1 MAGVAS
7 ALKHPT
13 ERRRLRHD
21 FRQVPA
27 AAGSGMVPGFV
38 IQGIPMRLLSLACAL
53 ALGLSSVAASA
64 ATPAAKVQGSE
75 AIVSKT
81 LANGLKI
88 IVWPDHD
95 IPNANYYTFYKVGS
109 RNEYPGITGLAHY
122 FEHMMFNGTTRRA
135 PGEFDRTMEAAGGS
149 NNASTSNDL
158 TIYTDWFPSS
168 ALQTI
173 FDLEGDRMAN
183 LSFDPKVIE
192 SERGVVYSER
202 RSSVDNDNFG
212 TLLEQLQ
219 ATAFTAHPYQFPTIG
234 WPSDIEHWKLEDLKK
249 FFKTYYA
256 PNNAVLVIA
265 GDVDPAQVFALADK
279 YLAPLQ
285 KQPEPAPITTIE
297 PEQQGERRIVVERAD
312 AQSPIVA
319 YAFHSGLGAGSKD
332 YPTLELL
339 TTILSQGDSSRLHQ
353 RLVEKEQ
360 AAVQAGAFADQG
372 FDPGLLTVYAM
383 LPPGGDVAKAEALLD
398 DELARIARDGVTAD
412 ELAKARN
419 LKASSFWRGMATIN
433 GKARALGTYEVFQG
447 DYRKLFDAPAAYDA
461 VAAADVQALAKK
473 ILRIQNR
480 TTGLLKPVAA
490 APSADNKEGA
500 Q

>member
-1 MAGVAS
+1 
-7 ALKHPT
+7 
-13 ERRRLRHD
+13 
-21 FRQVPA
+21 
-27 AAGSGMVPGFV
+27 
-38 IQGIPMRLLSLACAL
+38 MRLLSLACAL
-53 ALGLSSVAASA
+53 ALGLSSIAAPA
-64 ATPAAKVQGSE
+64 ATPAAASPATDVPGSE

-95 IPNANYYTFYKVGS
+95 IPNANFYTFYKVGS

-135 PGEFDRTMEAAGGS
+135 PGAFDREMEAAGGS

-168 ALQTI
+168 ALETI

-183 LSFDPKVIE
+183 LAFDPKVVE

-212 TLLEQLQ
+212 TLMEQMQ

-234 WPSDIEHWKLEDLKK
+234 WPSDIEHWKLHDLKK

-265 GDVDPAQVFALADK
+265 GDVDAAQVFALADK

-285 KQPEPAPITTIE
+285 KQPEPTPITTVE
-297 PEQQGERRIVVERAD
+297 PEQLGERRLVVERSD

-319 YAFHSGLGAGSKD
+319 YAFHSGMGAGDKRF
-332 YPTLELL
+332 PALELL
-339 TTILSQGDSSRLHQ
+339 TTILSQGQSSRLHQ
-353 RLVEKEQ
+353 RLVEREQ
-360 AAVQAGAFADQG
+360 AATQAGAFAEAG
-372 FDPGLLTVYAM
+372 FDPGLLWVYAM
-383 LPPGGDVAKAEALLD
+383 LPPGGDMARVESLLD
-398 DELARIARDGVTAD
+398 DELAKIARDGVSAD

-419 LKASSFWRGMATIN
+419 LKASAFWRGMATIN
-433 GKARALGTYEVFQG
+433 GKARALGTYEVFNG
-447 DYRKLFDAPAAYDA
+447 DYRKLFDAPSAYDA
-461 VAAADVQALAKK
+461 VSAADVQALAKR

-490 APSADNKEGA
+490 KEA
-500 Q
+500 AK

>member
-1 MAGVAS
+1 
-7 ALKHPT
+7 
-13 ERRRLRHD
+13 
-21 FRQVPA
+21 
-27 AAGSGMVPGFV
+27 
-38 IQGIPMRLLSLACAL
+38 MRLLSLACAI

-64 ATPAAKVQGSE
+64 ATPNPAAKVPGSE

-88 IVWPDHD
+88 VVWPDHD

-135 PGEFDRTMEAAGGS
+135 PGAFDREMEAAGGS

-168 ALQTI
+168 ALETI

-183 LSFDPKVIE
+183 LAFDPKVVE

-212 TLLEQLQ
+212 TLLEQMQ

-234 WPSDIEHWKLEDLKK
+234 WPSDIEHWKLDDLKK

-265 GDVDPAQVFALADK
+265 GDVDAAQVFALADK

-285 KQPEPAPITTIE
+285 KQPEPTPITTVE
-297 PEQQGERRIVVERAD
+297 PEQLGERRLVVERSD

-319 YAFHSGLGAGSKD
+319 YAFHSGMGAGDKRF
-332 YPTLELL
+332 PALELL
-339 TTILSQGDSSRLHQ
+339 TTILSQGQSSRLHQ
-353 RLVEKEQ
+353 RLVEREQ
-360 AAVQAGAFADQG
+360 AATQAGAFAEAG
-372 FDPGLLTVYAM
+372 FDPGLLWVYAM
-383 LPPGGDVAKAEALLD
+383 LPPGGDMARVESLLD
-398 DELARIARDGVTAD
+398 DELAKIARDGVSAD

-419 LKASSFWRGMATIN
+419 LKASAFWRGMATIN
-433 GKARALGTYEVFQG
+433 GKARALGTYEVFNG
-447 DYRKLFDAPAAYDA
+447 DYRKLFDAPSAYDA
-461 VAAADVQALAKK
+461 VSAADVQALAKR

-490 APSADNKEGA
+490 KEA
-500 Q
+500 AK

>member
-1 MAGVAS
+1 
-7 ALKHPT
+7 
-13 ERRRLRHD
+13 
-21 FRQVPA
+21 
-27 AAGSGMVPGFV
+27 
-38 IQGIPMRLLSLACAL
+38 MRLLSLACAL
-53 ALGLSSVAASA
+53 ALGLSSIAAPA
-64 ATPAAKVQGSE
+64 ATPAAASPATDVPGSE

-95 IPNANYYTFYKVGS
+95 IPNANFYTFYKVGS

-135 PGEFDRTMEAAGGS
+135 PGAFDREMEAAGGS

-168 ALQTI
+168 ALETI

-183 LSFDPKVIE
+183 LAFDPKVVE

-212 TLLEQLQ
+212 TLLEQMQ

-234 WPSDIEHWKLEDLKK
+234 WPSDIEHWKLDDLKK

-265 GDVDPAQVFALADK
+265 GDVDAAQVFALADK

-285 KQPEPAPITTIE
+285 KQPEPTPITTVE
-297 PEQQGERRIVVERAD
+297 PEQLGERRLVVERSD

-319 YAFHSGLGAGSKD
+319 YAFHSGMGAGDKRF
-332 YPTLELL
+332 PALELL
-339 TTILSQGDSSRLHQ
+339 TTILSQGQSSRLHQ
-353 RLVEKEQ
+353 RLVDREQ
-360 AAVQAGAFADQG
+360 AATQAGAFAEAG
-372 FDPGLLTVYAM
+372 FDPGLLWVYAM
-383 LPPGGDVAKAEALLD
+383 LPPGGDMARVESLLD
-398 DELARIARDGVTAD
+398 DELAKIARDGVSAD

-419 LKASSFWRGMATIN
+419 LKASAFWRGMATIN
-433 GKARALGTYEVFQG
+433 GKARALGTYEVFNG
-447 DYRKLFDAPAAYDA
+447 DYRKLFDAPSAYDA
-461 VAAADVQALAKK
+461 VSAADVQALAKR

-490 APSADNKEGA
+490 KEA
-500 Q
+500 AK

>member
-1 MAGVAS
+1 
-7 ALKHPT
+7 
-13 ERRRLRHD
+13 
-21 FRQVPA
+21 
-27 AAGSGMVPGFV
+27 
-38 IQGIPMRLLSLACAL
+38 MRLLSLACAI

-64 ATPAAKVQGSE
+64 ATPNPAAKVPGSE

-88 IVWPDHD
+88 VVWPDHD

-135 PGEFDRTMEAAGGS
+135 PGEFDKQMEAAGGS

-158 TIYTDWFPSS
+158 TIYTDWFPSN
-168 ALQTI
+168 ALETI

-192 SERGVVYSER
+192 SERGVVFSER
-202 RSSVDNDNFG
+202 RSSIDNDNFG
-212 TLLEQLQ
+212 TLMEQMQ
-219 ATAFTAHPYQFPTIG
+219 ATAWTAHPYQFPTIG
-234 WPSDIEHWKLEDLKK
+234 WPSDIEQWKLDDLKK

-256 PNNAVLVIA
+256 PNNAVLVVA
-265 GDVDPAQVFALADK
+265 GDVEPAQVFALADK

-285 KQPEPAPITTIE
+285 KQPEPTPITTVE
-297 PEQQGERRIVVERAD
+297 PEQLGERRLVVERSD

-319 YAFHSGLGAGSKD
+319 YAFHSGMGAGDKRL
-332 YPTLELL
+332 PALELL
-339 TTILSQGDSSRLHQ
+339 TTILSQGQSSRLHQ
-353 RLVEKEQ
+353 RLVEREQ
-360 AAVQAGAFADQG
+360 AATQAGAFAEAG
-372 FDPGLLTVYAM
+372 FDPGLLWVYAM
-383 LPPGGDVAKAEALLD
+383 LPPGGDMARVESLLD
-398 DELARIARDGVTAD
+398 DELAKIARDGVSAD

-419 LKASSFWRGMATIN
+419 LKASAFWRGMATIN
-433 GKARALGTYEVFQG
+433 GKARALGTYEVFNG
-447 DYRKLFDAPAAYDA
+447 DYRKLFDAPSAYDA
-461 VAAADVQALAKK
+461 VSAADVQALAKR

-490 APSADNKEGA
+490 KEA
-500 Q
+500 AK

>member
-1 MAGVAS
+1 
-7 ALKHPT
+7 
-13 ERRRLRHD
+13 
-21 FRQVPA
+21 
-27 AAGSGMVPGFV
+27 
-38 IQGIPMRLLSLACAL
+38 MRLLSLACAL
-53 ALGLSSVAASA
+53 ALGLSSIAAPA
-64 ATPAAKVQGSE
+64 ATPAAAPPATDVPGSE

-95 IPNANYYTFYKVGS
+95 IPNANFYTFYKVGS

-135 PGEFDRTMEAAGGS
+135 PGAFDREMEAAGGS

-168 ALQTI
+168 ALETI

-183 LSFDPKVIE
+183 LAFDPKVVE

-202 RSSVDNDNFG
+202 RSSVDNDSFG
-212 TLLEQLQ
+212 TLMEQMQ

-234 WPSDIEHWKLEDLKK
+234 WPSDIEHWKLDDLKK

-265 GDVDPAQVFALADK
+265 GDVDAAQVFALADK

-285 KQPEPAPITTIE
+285 KQPEPTPITTVE
-297 PEQQGERRIVVERAD
+297 PEQLGERRLVVERSD

-319 YAFHSGLGAGSKD
+319 YAFHSGMGAGDKRF
-332 YPTLELL
+332 PALELL
-339 TTILSQGDSSRLHQ
+339 TTILSQGQSSRLHQ
-353 RLVEKEQ
+353 RLVEREQ
-360 AAVQAGAFADQG
+360 AATQAGAFAEAG
-372 FDPGLLTVYAM
+372 FDPGLLWVYAM
-383 LPPGGDVAKAEALLD
+383 LPPGGDMARVESLLD
-398 DELARIARDGVTAD
+398 DELAKIARDGVSAD

-419 LKASSFWRGMATIN
+419 LKASAFWRGMATIN
-433 GKARALGTYEVFQG
+433 GKARALGTYEVFNG
-447 DYRKLFDAPAAYDA
+447 DYRKLFDAPSAYDA
-461 VAAADVQALAKK
+461 VSAADVQALAKR

-490 APSADNKEGA
+490 KEA
-500 Q
+500 AK

>member
-1 MAGVAS
+1 
-7 ALKHPT
+7 
-13 ERRRLRHD
+13 
-21 FRQVPA
+21 
-27 AAGSGMVPGFV
+27 
-38 IQGIPMRLLSLACAL
+38 MRLLSLACAI

-64 ATPAAKVQGSE
+64 AQASPAAQVAGSE

-88 IVWPDHD
+88 VVWPDHD

-122 FEHMMFNGTTRRA
+122 FEHMMFNGTTKRA
-135 PGEFDRTMEAAGGS
+135 PGEFDRQMEAAGGS

-168 ALQTI
+168 ALETI

-183 LSFDPKVIE
+183 LAFDPKVVE

-212 TLLEQLQ
+212 TLMEQMQ

-234 WPSDIEHWKLEDLKK
+234 WPSDIEGWKLDDLKK

-256 PNNAVLVIA
+256 PNNAVLVVA

-279 YLAPLQ
+279 YLAALP
-285 KQPEPAPITTIE
+285 KQPEPTPVTTVE
-297 PEQQGERRIVVERAD
+297 PEQHGERRLVVERAD

-319 YAFHSGLGAGSKD
+319 YAFHSGIGAGSKD

-339 TTILSQGDSSRLHQ
+339 STILSQGESSRLHQ

-360 AAVQAGAFADQG
+360 AATQAGAFAEAG
-372 FDPGLLTVYAM
+372 FDPGLLWVYAM
-383 LPPGGDVAKAEALLD
+383 LPPTKDVAGDMARVETLLD
-398 DELARIARDGVTAD
+398 DELAKLARDGVSAA
-412 ELAKARN
+412 ELEKARN
-419 LKASSFWRGMATIN
+419 LKASAFWRGMATIN
-433 GKARALGTYEVFQG
+433 GKARALGTYEVFNG

-461 VAAADVQALAKK
+461 VTAADVQALASR

-490 APSADNKEGA
+490 APATDNKEA
-500 Q
+500 AK

>member
-1 MAGVAS
+1 
-7 ALKHPT
+7 
-13 ERRRLRHD
+13 
-21 FRQVPA
+21 
-27 AAGSGMVPGFV
+27 
-38 IQGIPMRLLSLACAL
+38 MRLHSMRLSSLACAFAL
-53 ALGLSSVAASA
+53 ALSSTAAFA
-64 ATPAAKVQGSE
+64 APATGVPGSE
-75 AIVSKT
+75 AIASKT

-122 FEHMMFNGTTRRA
+122 FEHMMFNGTSKRA
-135 PGEFDRTMEAAGGS
+135 PGAFDREMEAAGGS

-158 TIYTDWFPSS
+158 TIYTDWFPRG
-168 ALQTI
+168 ALETI

-183 LSFDPKVIE
+183 LAFDPKVVE

-212 TLLEQLQ
+212 TLLEQMQ

-234 WPSDIEHWKLEDLKK
+234 WPSDIEHWKLDDLKK

-265 GDVDPAQVFALADK
+265 GDVDAAQVFALADK

-285 KQPEPAPITTIE
+285 KQPEPTPITTVE
-297 PEQQGERRIVVERAD
+297 PEQLGERRLVVERSD
-312 AQSPIVA
+312 AQSSIVA
-319 YAFHSGLGAGSKD
+319 YAFHSGMGAGDKRF
-332 YPTLELL
+332 PTLELL
-339 TTILSQGDSSRLHQ
+339 TTILSQGQSSRLHQ
-353 RLVEKEQ
+353 RLVEQEQ
-360 AAVQAGAFADQG
+360 AAVDAGAFAEAG
-372 FDPGLLTVYAM
+372 FDPGLLWVYAM
-383 LPPGGDVAKAEALLD
+383 LPPGGDMARVESLLD
-398 DELARIARDGVTAD
+398 DELAKIARDGVSAD

-419 LKASSFWRGMATIN
+419 LKASAFWRGMATIN
-433 GKARALGTYEVFQG
+433 GKARALGTYEVFNG
-447 DYRKLFDAPAAYDA
+447 DYRKLFDAPSAYDA
-461 VAAADVQALAKK
+461 VSAADVQALAKR

-490 APSADNKEGA
+490 KEA
-500 Q
+500 AK

>member
-1 MAGVAS
+1 
-7 ALKHPT
+7 
-13 ERRRLRHD
+13 
-21 FRQVPA
+21 
-27 AAGSGMVPGFV
+27 
-38 IQGIPMRLLSLACAL
+38 MRLLSLACAL
-53 ALGLSSVAASA
+53 ALGLSSIAAPA
-64 ATPAAKVQGSE
+64 ATPAAASPATDVPGSE

-95 IPNANYYTFYKVGS
+95 IPNANFYTFYKVGS

-135 PGEFDRTMEAAGGS
+135 PGAFDREMEAAGGS

-168 ALQTI
+168 ALETI

-183 LSFDPKVIE
+183 LAFDPKVVE

-212 TLLEQLQ
+212 TLLEQMQ

-234 WPSDIEHWKLEDLKK
+234 WPSDIEHWKLDDLKK

-285 KQPEPAPITTIE
+285 KQPEPTPITTVE
-297 PEQQGERRIVVERAD
+297 PEQLGERRLVVERSD

-319 YAFHSGLGAGSKD
+319 YAFHSGMGAGDKRF
-332 YPTLELL
+332 PALELL
-339 TTILSQGDSSRLHQ
+339 TTILSQGQSSRLHQ
-353 RLVEKEQ
+353 RLVEREQ
-360 AAVQAGAFADQG
+360 AATQAGAFAEAG
-372 FDPGLLTVYAM
+372 FDPGLLWVYAM
-383 LPPGGDVAKAEALLD
+383 LPPGGDMARVESLLD
-398 DELARIARDGVTAD
+398 DELAKIARDGVSAD

-433 GKARALGTYEVFQG
+433 GKARALGTYEVFNG
-447 DYRKLFDAPAAYDA
+447 DYRKLFDAPSAYDA
-461 VAAADVQALAKK
+461 VSAADVQALAKR

-490 APSADNKEGA
+490 KEA
-500 Q
+500 AK

>member
-1 MAGVAS
+1 
-7 ALKHPT
+7 
-13 ERRRLRHD
+13 
-21 FRQVPA
+21 
-27 AAGSGMVPGFV
+27 
-38 IQGIPMRLLSLACAL
+38 MRLLSLACAL
-53 ALGLSSVAASA
+53 ALGLSSIAAPA
-64 ATPAAKVQGSE
+64 ATPAAASPATDVPGSE

-95 IPNANYYTFYKVGS
+95 IPNANFYTFYKVGS

-122 FEHMMFNGTTRRA
+122 FEHMMFNGTSRRA
-135 PGEFDRTMEAAGGS
+135 PGEFDRIMEAAGGS

-158 TIYTDWFPSS
+158 TIYTDWFPSG
-168 ALQTI
+168 ALETI

-183 LSFDPKVIE
+183 LAFDPKVVE

-212 TLLEQLQ
+212 TLLEQMQ

-234 WPSDIEHWKLEDLKK
+234 WPSDIEHWKLDDLKK

-265 GDVDPAQVFALADK
+265 GDVDAAQVFALADK

-285 KQPEPAPITTIE
+285 KQPEPTPITTVE
-297 PEQQGERRIVVERAD
+297 PEQLGERRLVVERSD

-319 YAFHSGLGAGSKD
+319 YAFHSGMGAGDKRF
-332 YPTLELL
+332 PALELL
-339 TTILSQGDSSRLHQ
+339 TTILSQGQSSRLHQ
-353 RLVEKEQ
+353 RLVEREQ
-360 AAVQAGAFADQG
+360 AATQAGAFAEAG
-372 FDPGLLTVYAM
+372 FDPGLLWVYAM
-383 LPPGGDVAKAEALLD
+383 LPPGGDMARVESLLD
-398 DELARIARDGVTAD
+398 DELAKIARDGVSAD

-419 LKASSFWRGMATIN
+419 LKASAFWRGMATIN
-433 GKARALGTYEVFQG
+433 GKARALGTYEVFNG
-447 DYRKLFDAPAAYDA
+447 DYRKLFDAPSAYDA
-461 VAAADVQALAKK
+461 VSAADVQALAKR

-490 APSADNKEGA
+490 KEA
-500 Q
+500 AK

>member
-1 MAGVAS
+1 
-7 ALKHPT
+7 
-13 ERRRLRHD
+13 
-21 FRQVPA
+21 
-27 AAGSGMVPGFV
+27 
-38 IQGIPMRLLSLACAL
+38 MRLLYLACAL
-53 ALGLSSVAASA
+53 ALGLSSIAAPA
-64 ATPAAKVQGSE
+64 ATPAAASPATDVPGSE

-95 IPNANYYTFYKVGS
+95 ITNANFYTFYKVGS

-122 FEHMMFNGTTRRA
+122 FEHMMFNGTSRRA
-135 PGEFDRTMEAAGGS
+135 PGAFDREMEAAGGS

-158 TIYTDWFPSS
+158 TIYTDWFPSG
-168 ALQTI
+168 ALETI

-183 LSFDPKVIE
+183 LAFDPKVVE

-212 TLLEQLQ
+212 TLLEQMQ

-234 WPSDIEHWKLEDLKK
+234 WPSDIEHWKLDDLKR

-265 GDVDPAQVFALADK
+265 GDVDAAQVFALADK

-285 KQPEPAPITTIE
+285 KQPEPTPITTVE
-297 PEQQGERRIVVERAD
+297 PEQLGERRLVVERSD
-312 AQSPIVA
+312 AQSSIVA
-319 YAFHSGLGAGSKD
+319 YAFHSGMGAGDKRF
-332 YPTLELL
+332 PTLELL
-339 TTILSQGDSSRLHQ
+339 TTILSQGQSSRLHQ
-353 RLVEKEQ
+353 RLVEREQ
-360 AAVQAGAFADQG
+360 AATQAGAFAEAG
-372 FDPGLLTVYAM
+372 FDPGLLWVYAM
-383 LPPGGDVAKAEALLD
+383 LPPGGDMARVESLLD
-398 DELARIARDGVTAD
+398 DELAKIARDGVSAD

-433 GKARALGTYEVFQG
+433 GKARALGTYEVFNG
-447 DYRKLFDAPAAYDA
+447 DYRKLFDAPSAYDA
-461 VAAADVQALAKK
+461 VSAADVQALAKR

-490 APSADNKEGA
+490 KEA
-500 Q
+500 AK

>member
-1 MAGVAS
+1 
-7 ALKHPT
+7 
-13 ERRRLRHD
+13 
-21 FRQVPA
+21 
-27 AAGSGMVPGFV
+27 
-38 IQGIPMRLLSLACAL
+38 MRLLSLACAF
-53 ALGLSSVAASA
+53 ALGLSSVAVSA
-64 ATPAAKVQGSE
+64 APPTNAAKVPGSE

-88 IVWPDHD
+88 VVWPDRD

-122 FEHMMFNGTTRRA
+122 FEHMMFNGTTKRA
-135 PGEFDRTMEAAGGS
+135 PGEFDKQMEAAGGS

-168 ALQTI
+168 ALETI

-183 LSFDPKVIE
+183 LAFDPKVVE

-202 RSSVDNDNFG
+202 RSSVDNDNMG
-212 TLLEQLQ
+212 TLMEQMQ

-234 WPSDIEHWKLEDLKK
+234 WPSDIEGWKLEDLKK

-279 YLAPLQ
+279 YLAALP
-285 KQPEPAPITTIE
+285 KQPEPTPITTVE
-297 PEQQGERRIVVERAD
+297 PEQKGERRLVVERPD

-319 YAFHSGLGAGSKD
+319 YAFHSGLGAGSKEF
-332 YPTLELL
+332 PTLELL
-339 TTILSQGDSSRLHQ
+339 TTILSQGQSSRLHQ
-353 RLVEKEQ
+353 RLVEREQ
-360 AAVQAGAFADQG
+360 AATQAGAFAEAG
-372 FDPGLLTVYAM
+372 FDPGLLWVYAM
-383 LPPGGDVAKAEALLD
+383 LPPGGDMVKVEALLD
-398 DELARIARDGVTAD
+398 DELAKIARDGVTAA
-412 ELAKARN
+412 ELDKARN
-419 LKASSFWRGMATIN
+419 LKASAFWRGMATIN
-433 GKARALGTYEVFQG
+433 GKARALGTYEVFNG

-461 VAAADVQALAKK
+461 VTAADVQALANK
-473 ILRIQNR
+473 ILRVQNR

-490 APSADNKEGA
+490 KEA
-500 Q
+500 AK

>member
-1 MAGVAS
+1 
-7 ALKHPT
+7 
-13 ERRRLRHD
+13 
-21 FRQVPA
+21 
-27 AAGSGMVPGFV
+27 
-38 IQGIPMRLLSLACAL
+38 MRLLSLACAL
-53 ALGLSSVAASA
+53 ALGLSSIAAPA
-64 ATPAAKVQGSE
+64 ATPAAASPATDVPGSE

-95 IPNANYYTFYKVGS
+95 IPNANFYTFYKVGS

-135 PGEFDRTMEAAGGS
+135 PGAFDREMEAAGGS

-158 TIYTDWFPSS
+158 TIYTDWFPSG
-168 ALQTI
+168 ALETI

-183 LSFDPKVIE
+183 LAFDPKVVE

-212 TLLEQLQ
+212 TLLEQMQ

-234 WPSDIEHWKLEDLKK
+234 WPSDIEHWKLDDLKK

-285 KQPEPAPITTIE
+285 KQPEPTPITTVE
-297 PEQQGERRIVVERAD
+297 PEQLGERRLVVERSD

-319 YAFHSGLGAGSKD
+319 YAFHSGMGAGDKRF
-332 YPTLELL
+332 PALELL
-339 TTILSQGDSSRLHQ
+339 TTILSQGQSSRLHQ
-353 RLVEKEQ
+353 RLVEREQ
-360 AAVQAGAFADQG
+360 AATQAGAFAEAG
-372 FDPGLLTVYAM
+372 FDPGLLWVYAM
-383 LPPGGDVAKAEALLD
+383 LPPGGDMARVESLLD
-398 DELARIARDGVTAD
+398 DELAKIARDGVSAD

-419 LKASSFWRGMATIN
+419 LKASAFWRGMATIN
-433 GKARALGTYEVFQG
+433 GKARALGTYEVFNG
-447 DYRKLFDAPAAYDA
+447 DYRKLFDAPSAYDA
-461 VAAADVQALAKK
+461 VSAADVQALAKR

-490 APSADNKEGA
+490 KEA
-500 Q
+500 AK

>member
-1 MAGVAS
+1 
-7 ALKHPT
+7 
-13 ERRRLRHD
+13 
-21 FRQVPA
+21 
-27 AAGSGMVPGFV
+27 
-38 IQGIPMRLLSLACAL
+38 MRLLSLACAI
-53 ALGLSSVAASA
+53 ALGLSSVTTSA
-64 ATPAAKVQGSE
+64 ATPATAVPGSE
-75 AIVSKT
+75 TIVSKT

-95 IPNANYYTFYKVGS
+95 IPNANFYTFYKVGS

-122 FEHMMFNGTTRRA
+122 FEHMMFNGTSKRA
-135 PGEFDRTMEAAGGS
+135 PGEFDRQMEAAGGS

-168 ALQTI
+168 ALETI

-183 LSFDPKVIE
+183 LAFDPKVIE
-192 SERGVVYSER
+192 SERGVVFSER

-212 TLLEQLQ
+212 SLLEQMQ

-234 WPSDIEHWKLEDLKK
+234 WPSDIEQWKLDDLKT

-265 GDVDPAQVFALADK
+265 GDVDPAQVFSLADK
-279 YLAPLQ
+279 YLAPLP
-285 KQPEPAPITTIE
+285 KQPEPAPITTVE
-297 PEQQGERRIVVERAD
+297 PVQQGERRLVVERAD

-319 YAFHSGLGAGSKD
+319 YAFHTGLGAGSKD
-332 YPTLELL
+332 YPVLELL
-339 TTILSQGDSSRLHQ
+339 GTILSQGESSRLHQ
-353 RLVEKEQ
+353 RLVENEQ
-360 AAVQAGAFADQG
+360 VATQAGTFAEAG
-372 FDPGLLTVYAM
+372 FDPGLLWIYAM
-383 LPPGGDVAKAEALLD
+383 LPPGGDMAKVEALLD
-398 DELARIARDGVTAD
+398 DELAKLARDGVTAD

-433 GKARALGTYEVFQG
+433 GKARALGTYEVFNG
-447 DYRKLFDAPAAYDA
+447 DYRKLFDAPARYEA
-461 VAAADVQALAKK
+461 VTTTDVKALAAR

-490 APSADNKEGA
+490 APTADHKEAA

>member
-1 MAGVAS
+1 
-7 ALKHPT
+7 
-13 ERRRLRHD
+13 
-21 FRQVPA
+21 
-27 AAGSGMVPGFV
+27 
-38 IQGIPMRLLSLACAL
+38 MRLLSLACAL
-53 ALGLSSVAASA
+53 ALGLSSIAAPA
-64 ATPAAKVQGSE
+64 ATPAAASPATDVPGSE

-95 IPNANYYTFYKVGS
+95 IPNANFYTFYKVGS

-135 PGEFDRTMEAAGGS
+135 PGAFDREMEAAGGS

-168 ALQTI
+168 ALETI

-183 LSFDPKVIE
+183 LAFDPKVVE

-212 TLLEQLQ
+212 TLLEQMQ

-234 WPSDIEHWKLEDLKK
+234 WPSDIEHWKLDDLKR

-265 GDVDPAQVFALADK
+265 GDVDAAQVFALADK

-285 KQPEPAPITTIE
+285 KQPEPTPITTVE
-297 PEQQGERRIVVERAD
+297 PEQLGERRLVVERSD
-312 AQSPIVA
+312 AQSSIVA
-319 YAFHSGLGAGSKD
+319 YAFHSGMGAGDKRF
-332 YPTLELL
+332 PALELL
-339 TTILSQGDSSRLHQ
+339 TTILSQGQSSRLHQ
-353 RLVEKEQ
+353 RLVEREQ
-360 AAVQAGAFADQG
+360 AATQAGAFAEAG
-372 FDPGLLTVYAM
+372 FDPGLLWVYAM
-383 LPPGGDVAKAEALLD
+383 LPPGGDMARVESLLD
-398 DELARIARDGVTAD
+398 DELAKIARDGVSAD

-419 LKASSFWRGMATIN
+419 LKASAFWRGMATIN
-433 GKARALGTYEVFQG
+433 GKARALGTYEVFNG
-447 DYRKLFDAPAAYDA
+447 DYRKLFDAPSAYDA
-461 VAAADVQALAKK
+461 VSAADVQALAKR

-490 APSADNKEGA
+490 KEA
-500 Q
+500 AK